1 MKSVYKT
8 LYAQIYGKYEL
19 IFQLSAG
26 LLFQFRLPAAR
37 EKSKDSKNRKMQC
50 SVLTKCTFISSICKV
65 NDAHEQEAI
74 KNFHQNEKK
83 VIFDILYKNE

>member
-1 MKSVYKT
+1 
-8 LYAQIYGKYEL
+8 
-19 IFQLSAG
+19 
-26 LLFQFRLPAAR
+26 
-37 EKSKDSKNRKMQC
+37 MQC
-50 SVLTKCTFISSICKV
+50 SVLTECTFIASVCKV